1 MKVAVINGPNL
12 NLLGT
17 REPELYGSATIQD
30 VEQLLSR
37 LASDLN
43 AALIFFQSNAEGELV
58 DEIQRRADCD
68 AIILN
73 PGGYGHTSIAL
84 ADAISGVGVPTVE
97 VHVTNIHAR
106 EDFRHH
112 TYSSAV
118 CEAQISGLGIYG
130 YQAALN
136 YFVASRSAE

>member
-17 REPELYGSATIQD
+17 REPELYGSATLQD
-30 VEQLLSR
+30 VEELLSR

-43 AALIFFQSNAEGELV
+43 VALTFFQSNVEGELV

-97 VHVTNIHAR
+97 VHVQIFMPEKTSGIIR
-106 EDFRHH
+106 IPLLYVRHR
-112 TYSSAV
+112 YLV
-118 CEAQISGLGIYG
+118 WVYMGIRR
-130 YQAALN
+130 L
-136 YFVASRSAE
+136 